1 MLNAKVKHKDE
12 SMPSAHKGK
21 LIVIDGTDGSGKG
34 TQVALLLKRLKREG
48 YRTHLVDFPQYGK
61 KSAGPVEEY
70 LNGKYGMLNP
80 YQGSLLYA
88 VDRLDASFAIRNALT
103 EGRVVI
109 ANRYVTANA
118 GHQGAKI
125 AGFRERQKFFR
136 WLDELEYGVIG
147 LPRPDLT
154 LVLRVPAHIAQ
165 MLVDKKSKQAR
176 VYAQGKKRDIHE
188 ADLGHLRRAEQTY
201 VQIAETFPRV
211 ELLEC
216 TVGDVLL
223 PVQEVHEMIWKKI
236 QRFLKK

>member
-1 MLNAKVKHKDE
+1 MLSAKVRHANKNMASKRI
-12 SMPSAHKGK
+12 GR

-48 YRTHLVDFPQYGK
+48 YKTYLVDFPQYGK

-88 VDRLDASFAIRNALT
+88 VDRLDASFAIRKALAD
-103 EGRVVI
+103 GRVVI

-125 AGFRERQKFFR
+125 SDVRRRKKFFH
-136 WLDELEYGVIG
+136 WLDELEYGAIG

-165 MLVDKKSKQAR
+165 TLVDKKSHKAR
-176 VYAQGKKRDIHE
+176 AYANGKKRDLHE
-188 ADLGHLRRAEQTY
+188 ADLEHLQRAEQTY
-201 VQIAETFPRV
+201 VQIARTFPHA

-216 TVGDVLL
+216 TAYGALL
-223 PVQEVHEMIWKKI
+223 SIREVHELIWKKV
-236 QRFLKK
+236 QRFI

>member
-1 MLNAKVKHKDE
+1 MKKQ
-12 SMPSAHKGK
+12 KGK

-34 TQVALLLKRLKREG
+34 TQVALLVKRFKKEG
-48 YRTHLVDFPQYGK
+48 VKILLVDFPQYGK

-88 VDRLDASFAIRNALT
+88 VDRLDASFAILKALQD
-103 EGRVVI
+103 GRVVI

-125 AGFRERQKFFR
+125 LDARKRKKFFR
-136 WLDELEYGVIG
+136 WLDDLEYGVIG

-165 MLVDKKSKQAR
+165 TLVDKKSHKTR
-176 VYAQGKKRDIHE
+176 GYANGKKRDLHE
-188 ADLGHLRRAEQTY
+188 ADLEHLQRAEQTY
-201 VQIAETFPRV
+201 VQIARTFPQV

-216 TVGDVLL
+216 TVNGALL
-223 PVQEVHEMIWKKI
+223 SVQEVHEKIWQKVQKYVKK
-236 QRFLKK
+236 